1 MMTDI
6 QAHLDWFEDF
16 VAQHRQAAPLQ
27 SEHIDLKRD
36 HTLRV
41 LDEAR
46 RISLEQ
52 DPDPP
57 LHTLVELGALYHDIG
72 RFPQL
77 VRFGTFQDAE
87 SVNHGL
93 LGFKTLRDLAV
104 LEGFSRQDR
113 RTVLQAVNLHN
124 RASVLNGLPHD
135 LDLVLRV
142 IRDADKLDVISVLLS
157 RFDPDQSEDG
167 VVTLGLRHDPGR
179 YSSEA
184 MNQALQGSMVRY
196 EGMVWV
202 NDFRLLL
209 CSWVYDLNF
218 ELSRT
223 LFLERGYVQ
232 ELIRGLPAARDVSR
246 LEARLMTELES
257 GAKQAFQG

>member
-1 MMTDI
+1 
-6 QAHLDWFEDF
+6 
-16 VAQHRQAAPLQ
+16 VAEHRQSAPLQ

-41 LDEAR
+41 LDQAR
-46 RISLEQ
+46 QISLEQ
-52 DPDPP
+52 DLNPS
-57 LHTLVELGALYHDIG
+57 LHARVELGALYHDIG

-77 VRFGTFQDAE
+77 VRFGTFQDNE

-93 LGFKTLRDLAV
+93 LGFKTLRARAV
-104 LEGFSRQDR
+104 LEDLSRPER

-124 RASVLNGLPHD
+124 RVSVLSGLPHD
-135 LDLVLRV
+135 LGLLLRV

-157 RFDPDQSEDG
+157 RFNPDQSEDG
-167 VVTLGLRHDPGR
+167 VVTLGLKHDPGR
-179 YSSEA
+179 YSTEA
-184 MNQALQGSMVRY
+184 MGQALQGRMVRY

-209 CSWVYDLNF
+209 CSWVFDLNF
-218 ELSRT
+218 ELSRA

-232 ELIRGLPAARDVSR
+232 DLIRGLPATRDVSR
-246 LEARLMTELES
+246 LEARLMTELEA
-257 GAKQAFQG
+257 GANQAFQG